1 MRVCEPLCIKT
12 DILKQ
17 AQQGNVASDAIKQI
31 RRLGTFYL
39 ETAFQ
44 YNIFK
49 YGLSLDIQGQKV

>member
-1 MRVCEPLCIKT
+1 MCEPLCIKT

-49 YGLSLDIQGQKV
+49 YGRSLGIKRQKV